1 MFSLT
6 SSNGFSELIHE
17 PIHIQ
22 ANSSSCIDLVLTDQT
37 NLSVNSGVRVSLHPH
52 CHHQIVQSS
61 FNLNVY
67 YPPPYQRLIW
77 HYKKPYSKNISKTLD
92 SVNWERLFGSKDI
105 NSQETALNETVL
117 NVFCN
122 YVSNKYIT
130 IDNIHLV

>member
-22 ANSSSCIDLVLTDQT
+22 ANSSSFIDLVLTDQT

-105 NSQETALNETVL
+105 NSQVTALNETVL

>member
-6 SSNGFSELIHE
+6 SSNGFLQLIHE

-22 ANSSSCIDLVLTDQT
+22 ANSSSFIDLLFTDQT
-37 NLSVNSGVRVSLHPH
+37 NLSVNSGVNASLLPH

-77 HYKKPYSKNISKTLD
+77 HFKKADSKNIRKTLD
-92 SVNWERLFGSKDI
+92 SVNWEGLFGSKDI
-105 NSQETALNETVL
+105 NSQVTALNETNL

-122 YVSNKYIT
+122 YVSNKYTT
-130 IDNIHLV
+130 IDNIDLV

>member
-6 SSNGFSELIHE
+6 SANGFSQLIHE

-37 NLSVNSGVRVSLHPH
+37 NLTVKSGVHVSLLPH
-52 CHHQIVQSS
+52 CHHQIVQSNL
-61 FNLNVY
+61 NLNVY

-77 HYKKPYSKNISKTLD
+77 HYKKADSKNIRKTLD

-105 NSQETALNETVL
+105 NSQVTALNETNL

-122 YVSNKYIT
+122 YVSNKYTT
-130 IDNIHLV
+130 IDNIDLV